1 MADTA
6 KTTARGWLA
15 LAGAA
20 VALFC
25 TVGFLNAFG
34 VFQEYY
40 STFLDRSPSDISWIG
55 SLSIFL
61 LYSISPFGGL
71 LVDRV
76 GPTLPLCAGSAGLV
90 LALFMTSLCT
100 QYWQLMLAQSLL
112 LGASASL
119 VFCPPLGVVLRHMP
133 HRRGL
138 AMGLTIGGSSI
149 GGIVW
154 PIMLQRL
161 LNNNVLGFGW
171 TMRAVAFTMMPLLAF
186 ACLAVREPPRKP
198 ASAPPAASAAVE
210 ADGRVPVSDN
220 SDAAEPVPEKEVP
233 SRTAFLRQLTYILLC
248 SGLALAYLGLFTP
261 LFYVSKYAIAQ
272 GQSTSTAFYLL
283 SAVNASSFL
292 GRVLPGYIA
301 DKFGH
306 FNLLV
311 LSTLLS
317 GVVGFTWTQASSLPG
332 LIMWALAYGFTS
344 GAVMSLQNAC
354 ASKMAPPQAQG
365 LAVGVLMGVLSIS
378 ALIGTPISGQIL
390 TRSGYVALSAWTGA
404 TLVAGGGVI
413 GVARLLKYPKLMTAF

>member
-1 MADTA
+1 
-6 KTTARGWLA
+6 
-15 LAGAA
+15 
-20 VALFC
+20 
-25 TVGFLNAFG
+25 
-34 VFQEYY
+34 
-40 STFLDRSPSDISWIG
+40 
-55 SLSIFL
+55 
-61 LYSISPFGGL
+61 
-71 LVDRV
+71 
-76 GPTLPLCAGSAGLV
+76 
-90 LALFMTSLCT
+90 
-100 QYWQLMLAQSLL
+100 
-112 LGASASL
+112 
-119 VFCPPLGVVLRHMP
+119 MP